1 MTPANPSCKS
11 FNTTINNPPT
21 PPGLTQI
28 YAMPDDTPAGLS
40 TYGALKVGNGVLDPT
55 PAMYYWQEHH
65 NASATSWPAKYA
77 TRYAA
82 YLAEAAGS
90 EPWITTYEPHA
101 PTCAKVATGTTDRRI
116 ISAAIVNCIANGV
129 QGHNTTSVQSNAYGE
144 FFLTRPADANIYTE
158 FVRMIT
164 PQTDLSKLHQIVEL
178 VR

>member
-1 MTPANPSCKS
+1 
-11 FNTTINNPPT
+11 
-21 PPGLTQI
+21 
-28 YAMPDDTPAGLS
+28 
-40 TYGALKVGNGVLDPT
+40 
-55 PAMYYWQEHH
+55 
-65 NASATSWPAKYA
+65 
-77 TRYAA
+77 
-82 YLAEAAGS
+82 
-90 EPWITTYEPHA
+90 
-101 PTCAKVATGTTDRRI
+101 VATGTTDRRI